1 MPLGQRLVVDT
12 FGDDQ
17 AFLVS
22 YSHAATFQLVSWK
35 LRFPPCLRSNYYTQH
50 VELCCAGSIALT
62 KIDALMDVKV
72 HDPSKNSALIKDV
85 ISMFYELRCED
96 PRGKIPLK
104 RINQVQVYK
113 KLKKTQEVCNA
124 VHKIRKQLKLRGK
137 FELLD
142 KALVSHVV
150 YGWNHLIKC
159 V

>member
-1 MPLGQRLVVDT
+1 
-12 FGDDQ
+12 
-17 AFLVS
+17 
-22 YSHAATFQLVSWK
+22 
-35 LRFPPCLRSNYYTQH
+35 
-50 VELCCAGSIALT
+50 LT

-72 HDPSKNSALIKDV
+72 HDPSKSNALIKDA
-85 ISMFYELRCED
+85 ISMFYELRSED

-113 KLKKTQEVCNA
+113 KLKRTQEVCNA
-124 VHKIRKQLKLRGK
+124 VQKIRKQLKLRGK

-150 YGWNHLIKC
+150 YGWNHLIEC